1 MSAGKGA
8 DLAVLQRELHELDP
22 RYRLDKIIGAGS
34 YGVVLKGV
42 DTTTKQPV
50 AIKKISKVIFQDTRL
65 AKRILREVKLL
76 AHFHKNVVGEHRA
89 ENIIG
94 LENLITPEDED
105 FKEFWITMELAESDL
120 KSVFRSGQKLSLP
133 QIQYML
139 YQMLHAL
146 NTMKAAGVI
155 HRDITPANVL
165 VSYSDL
171 DIKICD
177 FGLAREEPKGDTPF
191 MTEYVTMRWY
201 RAPEL
206 VMESKQYNEAVDM
219 WGVGC
224 ILAEMFGSKPL
235 FRGLDRIN
243 QLDKIIEVIGSPAA
257 GEICFGSN
265 AAQRYIR
272 ERYCGPTCRKGEK
285 TRAVWKDLFAL
296 SREETGPEA
305 MDLLDKMLVF
315 NPAKRIAVEDALSHP
330 FLSALHDP
338 TDEDV
343 RDVPIFDFS
352 DEKLNNIG
360 DVKHALYMET
370 IAFHKRNPATFTQKL
385 KAKLKS
391 ELNSLATEPTGAPS
405 GRTGFETTVNP
416 HDVPEDVEFE
426 EANIAQLPAEV
437 DHLVDTFSH
446 LIDESD
452 RKHFSPQ
459 HLLKATQAATSSS
472 AGPVVQPILAKYG
485 WNGKAYTREIE
496 VNDIPIL
503 IKTIRDAFVKA
514 GQ

>member
-1 MSAGKGA
+1 MSK
-8 DLAVLQRELHELDP
+8 DLPTLQKEIAELDP
-22 RYRLDKIIGAGS
+22 RYKLEKVIGAGS
-34 YGVVLKGV
+34 YGVVLKAKETIGSEQV
-42 DTTTKQPV
+42 SCAV
-50 AIKKISKVIFQDTRL
+50 KKVSKEIFTDMAL
-65 AKRILREVKLL
+65 AKRILREIKLL
-76 AHFHKNVVGEHRA
+76 GHFDN
-89 ENIIG
+89 ENIVG
-94 LENLITPEDED
+94 LRNLITPASRD
-105 FKEFWITMELAESDL
+105 FKEFFIVMDLMETDL
-120 KSVFRSGQKLSLP
+120 KSVFKSGQKMTNAHV
-133 QIQYML
+133 QYFL
-139 YQMLHAL
+139 YQILRAL
-146 NTMKAAGVI
+146 KQIHAAGVI
-155 HRDITPANVL
+155 HRDITPANIL
-165 VSYSDL
+165 VNINCDL
-171 DIKICD
+171 KICD
-177 FGLAREEPKGDTPF
+177 FGLARDEPKEDDQYLTD
-191 MTEYVTMRWY
+191 YVTMRWY

-206 VMESKQYNEAVDM
+206 VMESKTYTGAVDV
-219 WGVGC
+219 WGVGA
-224 ILAEMFGSKPL
+224 IMSEMFGSKPL
-235 FRGLDRIN
+235 FPGKDRVN